1 MIENMPE
8 FDLFNFSAKG
18 EEGIALSGE
27 EETMFRSIVERSN
40 DIIIITGGDYH
51 IKYITPSVKGLL
63 GVKPEEVLGKSLFDF
78 IDPSKETSLRE
89 FVEYNNDSL
98 KDKLTEVCLK
108 AEGGETV
115 FFDVTI
121 SNLLDHN
128 KIDGL
133 VINLHDITARKLA
146 EEKLQKANN
155 ELDQFIYKTS
165 HDLRAPLL
173 SALGLVELAE
183 RDPEKDRH
191 DYLRMI
197 KMSLS
202 KLDNFIEDINSF
214 YRNEKLAVRNER
226 INFDEIVQN
235 ELNQLTNFYNAD
247 HVTVNYNLN
256 RISDLYSDS
265 VRIRT
270 ILTNVI
276 SNALKYSDKG
286 KEESF
291 ININIQVTPDECL
304 IKVEDN
310 GIGIRQ
316 QYMGNIFDIFYR
328 ADENAKGSG
337 LGLYI
342 VKDTIDK
349 LGGHV
354 QVFSEYGKGTTF
366 TISVPNFLNVAPGK
380 LSLATNK

>member
-1 MIENMPE
+1 MTE
-8 FDLFNFSAKG
+8 FDLIKFSATG
-18 EEGIALSGE
+18 EEGIALNE
-27 EETMFRSIVERSN
+27 EEKMFRSIIERSN
-40 DIIIITGGDYH
+40 DIIIITGGDYL
-51 IKYITPSVKGLL
+51 IKYITPSVKMLL
-63 GVKPEEVLGKSLFDF
+63 GMEPEEVQGKSLFDF
-78 IDPSKETSLRE
+78 IDPAKETSLKE
-89 FVEYNNDSL
+89 FVKSNNDSL
-98 KDKLTEVCLK
+98 KDKLTEVCLQAK
-108 AEGGETV
+108 KGKTV

-128 KIDGL
+128 KIEGL

-146 EEKLQKANN
+146 EEKLQKANH

-183 RDPEKDRH
+183 RDPEKESH
-191 DYLRMI
+191 NYLRMI
-197 KMSLS
+197 KMSLN

-214 YRNEKLAVRNER
+214 YRNEKLAIRNER
-226 INFDEIVQN
+226 INFDEIVKD
-235 ELNQLTNFYNAD
+235 ELNQLTNFYNTD
-247 HVTVNYNLN
+247 NVKVNYNLN

-286 KEESF
+286 KDESF

-366 TISVPNFLNVAPGK
+366 TISVPNFLNVAPGN
-380 LSLATNK
+380 LSLVTKS

>member
-1 MIENMPE
+1 MIENMTE
-8 FDLFNFSAKG
+8 FDLIKFSATG
-18 EEGIALSGE
+18 EEGIALNE
-27 EETMFRSIVERSN
+27 EEKMFRSIVERSS
-40 DIIIITGGDYH
+40 DIIIITGGDYL
-51 IKYITPSVKGLL
+51 IKYITPSVKMLL
-63 GVKPEEVLGKSLFDF
+63 GMKPEEALGKSLFDF
-78 IDPSKETSLRE
+78 IDPAKETSLKE
-89 FVEYNNDSL
+89 FVESNNDSL
-98 KDKLTEVCLK
+98 KDKLTEVCLQAADGK
-108 AEGGETV
+108 TV

-128 KIDGL
+128 KIEGL

-146 EEKLQKANN
+146 EEKLQKANH

-183 RDPEKDRH
+183 KDPEKERH
-191 DYLRMI
+191 NYLRMI
-197 KMSLS
+197 KMSLN

-214 YRNEKLAVRNER
+214 YRNEKLAIRNER
-226 INFDEIVQN
+226 INFDEIVKD
-235 ELNQLTNFYNAD
+235 ELNQLTNFYDTDN
-247 HVTVNYNLN
+247 VKVNYNLN

-366 TISVPNFLNVAPGK
+366 TISVPNFLNVTSGNLNLVTK
-380 LSLATNK
+380 S

>member
-1 MIENMPE
+1 MIENMTE

-18 EEGIALSGE
+18 EEGIALRE
-27 EETMFRSIVERSN
+27 EEKMFRSIVERSSN
-40 DIIIITGGDYH
+40 IIIITGGDYH
-51 IKYITPSVKGLL
+51 IKYITPSVKRLL
-63 GVKPEEVLGKSLFDF
+63 GMKPEEALGKSLFDF
-78 IDPSKETSLRE
+78 IDPSKETSLKD
-89 FVEYNNDSL
+89 FVASNNESL
-98 KDKLTEVCLK
+98 KDKLTEVCLR
-108 AEGGETV
+108 AEGGRTV

-121 SNLLDHN
+121 SNLLDHD
-128 KIDGL
+128 KIGGL
-133 VINLHDITARKLA
+133 VISLHDITARKLA
-146 EEKLQKANN
+146 EEKLQKANH

-183 RDPEKDRH
+183 KDPEKDEH
-191 DYLRMI
+191 NYLRMI
-197 KMSLS
+197 KMSLN

-214 YRNEKLAVRNER
+214 YRNEKLAIRNER
-226 INFDEIVQN
+226 INFDEIVKD
-235 ELNQLTNFYNAD
+235 ELNQLTNFYDTDN
-247 HVTVNYNLN
+247 VKVNYNLN

-265 VRIRT
+265 VRIKT

-349 LGGHV
+349 LGGQV

-366 TISVPNFLNVAPGK
+366 TISVPNFLNVTHGNLNLVTK
-380 LSLATNK
+380 S

>member
-1 MIENMPE
+1 MIDKLTEI
-8 FDLFNFSAKG
+8 DLFSFSATG
-18 EEGIALSGE
+18 EEGVSFSE
-27 EETMFRSIVERSN
+27 EEKMFRSIVERSS

-51 IKYITPSVKGLL
+51 IKYITPSVNKLL
-63 GVKPEEVLGKSLFDF
+63 GVKPEEALGKCLFEF
-78 IDPSKETSLRE
+78 IDPTKETSLKE
-89 FVEYNNDSL
+89 FVEFNNDSL
-98 KDKLTEVCLK
+98 KDKHTEVCLQDKDGK
-108 AEGGETV
+108 AV

-121 SNLLDHN
+121 SNLLDHH
-128 KIDGL
+128 KIKGL
-133 VINLHDITARKLA
+133 IINLHDITGRKQA

-183 RDPEKDRH
+183 KDPEKDHH

-197 KMSLS
+197 KMSLN

-214 YRNEKLAVRNER
+214 YRNEKLAIRNER
-226 INFDEIVQN
+226 INFDDIVKG
-235 ELNQLTNFYNAD
+235 ELGQLTNFYNAD
-247 HVTVNYNLN
+247 HVKVNYNLN

-265 VRIRT
+265 MRIRT

-276 SNALKYSDKG
+276 SNALKYSDKV
-286 KEESF
+286 KDESF

-304 IKVEDN
+304 MKIEDN

-366 TISVPNFLNVAPGK
+366 TISVPNFLNVAPGNLNLVTK
-380 LSLATNK
+380 H

>member
-1 MIENMPE
+1 MIENMTE
-8 FDLFNFSAKG
+8 FDLIKFSATG
-18 EEGIALSGE
+18 EEGIALNE
-27 EETMFRSIVERSN
+27 EEKMFRSIIERSN
-40 DIIIITGGDYH
+40 DIIIITGGDYL
-51 IKYITPSVKGLL
+51 IKYITPSVKMLL
-63 GVKPEEVLGKSLFDF
+63 GMEPEEVQGKSLFDF
-78 IDPSKETSLRE
+78 IDPAKETSLKE
-89 FVEYNNDSL
+89 FVKSNNDSL
-98 KDKLTEVCLK
+98 KDKLTEVCLQAK
-108 AEGGETV
+108 KGKTV

-128 KIDGL
+128 KIEGL

-146 EEKLQKANN
+146 EEKLQKANH

-183 RDPEKDRH
+183 RDPEKESH
-191 DYLRMI
+191 NYLRMI
-197 KMSLS
+197 KMSLN

-214 YRNEKLAVRNER
+214 YRNEKLAIRNER
-226 INFDEIVQN
+226 INFDEIVKD
-235 ELNQLTNFYNAD
+235 ELNQLTNFYNTD
-247 HVTVNYNLN
+247 NVKVNYNLN

-286 KEESF
+286 KDESF

-366 TISVPNFLNVAPGK
+366 TISVPNFLNVAPGN
-380 LSLATNK
+380 LSLVTKS

>member
-1 MIENMPE
+1 MIENMTE

-18 EEGIALSGE
+18 EEGIALNE
-27 EETMFRSIVERSN
+27 EEKMFRSIVERSS

-51 IKYITPSVKGLL
+51 IKYITPSVKRLL
-63 GVKPEEVLGKSLFDF
+63 GMKPEEALGKSLFDF
-78 IDPSKETSLRE
+78 IDPAKETSLKD
-89 FVEYNNDSL
+89 FVASNNESL
-98 KDKLTEVCLK
+98 KDKLTEVCLR
-108 AEGGETV
+108 AEGGKTV

-121 SNLLDHN
+121 SNLLDHD
-128 KIDGL
+128 KIGGL
-133 VINLHDITARKLA
+133 VISLHDITARKLA
-146 EEKLQKANN
+146 EEKLQKANH

-183 RDPEKDRH
+183 KDPEKERH
-191 DYLRMI
+191 NYLRMI
-197 KMSLS
+197 KMSLN

-214 YRNEKLAVRNER
+214 YRNEKLAIRNER
-226 INFDEIVQN
+226 INFDEIVQG
-235 ELNQLTNFYNAD
+235 ELNQLTNFYNTE
-247 HVTVNYNLN
+247 HVEVNYNLN

-286 KEESF
+286 KEASF

-366 TISVPNFLNVAPGK
+366 TISVPNFLNVAPGNLNLVTK
-380 LSLATNK
+380 S